1 MKNIRKLLITERE
14 KKEILSLHGKQMI
27 NEYTV
32 KDIQNVL
39 KYKLGYD
46 IGSTGQK
53 SDGVD
58 GDFGSK
64 TKNAIFSA
72 LTKTNVQQPVT
83 QQPVTQQPVT
93 QQPVTQQPVTQQPV
107 TQQPVTQQQP
117 IQKNEP
123 VEKLPIRNVGLLQN
137 PGANQQLKPGTPF
150 IPTNTEEQPVNDKQ
164 PQEKPK
170 DGYPTAKVYDESKY
184 NMAKYVTASL
194 NLFNELEKC
203 LNSFEGIK
211 DQTYDVSSKEIAGGN
226 IYQLITQEQ
235 YKGTIQIG
243 ETQVPIWDI
252 MNPKGSY
259 FKNIY
264 KLYNGYYLVANPYT
278 AFGEEFTNESSL
290 GSKDIPIFVCGQYK
304 CFHETAKFN
313 GNCEDLIQKINTM
326 TGSSK
331 PKPNTTITF
340 GGK

>member
-1 MKNIRKLLITERE
+1 MRLNNLRRTA
-14 KKEILSLHGKQMI
+14 
-27 NEYTV
+27 
-32 KDIQNVL
+32 
-39 KYKLGYD
+39 
-46 IGSTGQK
+46 
-53 SDGVD
+53 
-58 GDFGSK
+58 DFGSK

-83 QQPVTQQPVT
+83 QQPVTQDPT
-93 QQPVTQQPVTQQPV
+93 I
-107 TQQPVTQQQP
+107 QQP
-117 IQKNEP
+117 IKKNEP

-170 DGYPTAKVYDESKY
+170 DGYPNAKVYDESKY

-252 MNPKGSY
+252 MNWKM
-259 FKNIY
+259 
-264 KLYNGYYLVANPYT
+264 L
-278 AFGEEFTNESSL
+278 
-290 GSKDIPIFVCGQYK
+290 
-304 CFHETAKFN
+304 
-313 GNCEDLIQKINTM
+313 
-326 TGSSK
+326 
-331 PKPNTTITF
+331 
-340 GGK
+340 